1 MSTIIISPNLN
12 KKSIMLRRIISKS
25 SGHIWQPAEFE
36 NVENPYFENLKQ
48 LQNPGQFL
56 MTKGFMSLTLEY

>member
-1 MSTIIISPNLN
+1 
-12 KKSIMLRRIISKS
+12 MLLWLLAESA
-25 SGHIWQPAEFE
+25 GHFRQPAEFE